1 MKILVFGMDGQL
13 GRAFQQRF
21 SSKPNVYFLGRKEL
35 DLANEASLKDCI
47 EKFAP
52 DQIINTAA
60 YTAVDRAENDIE
72 TAFAINENAV
82 GVMASYCYKNKKRLL
97 HFSTDYVFNGEKS
110 SPYVEDDICNP
121 LNIYGQSKLG
131 GERRIQDIFSKQ
143 ENNGAQTHD
152 GGTFFILRTTWVYGD
167 GVNFIR
173 TILRL
178 AKERSELKIVSDQ
191 YGVPTSAD
199 WLSYLSL
206 MLLDEADIPSGIYH
220 ATPFGKTNWYELA
233 QFVLECAKELGIS
246 FKLEL
251 DNFFPIS
258 AKQYPLPAKRPTNSI
273 LLTNKLRRTLLPT
286 QSLLEE
292 DWRSRVKAYIH
303 SLHRQGLI

>member
-21 SSKPNVYFLGRKEL
+21 SSKPNVYFLGRQEL

-82 GVMASYCYKNKKRLL
+82 GAMASYCYKNNKRLL

-152 GGTFFILRTTWVYGD
+152 GGSFFILRTTWVYGD

-246 FKLEL
+246 IKLEM

-273 LLTNKLRRTLLPT
+273 LLTNKLRNLY
-286 QSLLEE
+286 
-292 DWRSRVKAYIH
+292 WRRIGVLVLKHISIPYIG
-303 SLHRQGLI
+303 RD